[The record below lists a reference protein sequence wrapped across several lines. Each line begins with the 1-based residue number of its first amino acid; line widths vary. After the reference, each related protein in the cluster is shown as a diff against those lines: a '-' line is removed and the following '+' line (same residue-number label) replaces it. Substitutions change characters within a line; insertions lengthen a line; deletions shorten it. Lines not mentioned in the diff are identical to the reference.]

1 MTLALGIVLFVI
13 AQRLAELVIAKRNTA
28 RLLAEGAVE
37 HSPGHYPV
45 IVLLHTAW
53 LAALLWLALQNP
65 PVHPVLIAV
74 FAVLQ
79 AGRVWILATMGR
91 FWTTR
96 IISLPGAP
104 LVRTGPFRLCRHPN
118 YLVVFLE
125 IIVLPLAFGEPL
137 LAALFGAANAAILY
151 WRIRAEDG
159 VLAGRRA
166 GTEPSVE

>member
-1 MTLALGIVLFVI
+1 MTVALWIVLLVVV
-13 AQRLAELVIAKRNTA
+13 QRVAELAVAKRNTA

-53 LAALLWLALQNP
+53 LCALLWIAAQDP
-65 PVHPVLIAV
+65 PVQPVLVAA
-74 FAVLQ
+74 FLLLQ
-79 AGRVWILATMGR
+79 AGRIWVLITLGR

-104 LVRTGPFRLCRHPN
+104 LVRTGPFRFCRHPN

-125 IIVLPLAFGEPL
+125 ILVLPLAFGEPI
-137 LAALFGAANAAILY
+137 LALGFGIANAGILY
-151 WRIRAEDG
+151 WRIRAEEAA
-159 VLAGRRA
+159 LAERPG
-166 GTEPSVE
+166 G